1 MHLIPLMN
9 EQTSEMK
16 NISSFKDGFLCPL
29 AHVLLDRWCFNH
41 MQFFSLWHSTLA
53 LDFGLI
59 IIIFYFYK
67 YKQQYLAK
75 GGMTF

>member
-1 MHLIPLMN
+1 MH
-9 EQTSEMK
+9 
-16 NISSFKDGFLCPL
+16 G
-29 AHVLLDRWCFNH
+29 VLLDRWCFNH